1 MAFPE
6 VARDPEKAQD
16 DHHQEIPDDAVMS
29 SEPHDTATD
38 YTTYS
43 TKGLY
48 GIFEASVREHPD
60 RGTEAE
66 IRLNLSAMELIM
78 DLVVA
83 IALVVFMY
91 HAYGLVAKEYGSA
104 FTNVPTNT
112 SLRQSSARPTVWPM
126 SRRLNTKTLI
136 SIPSTPVAP

>member
-6 VARDPEKAQD
+6 VAWHPEGEIPTLPTTTAQD
-16 DHHQEIPDDAVMS
+16 YLHQVSDDIVMAG
-29 SEPHDTATD
+29 EPHDTATD

-78 DLVVA
+78 DLAIA

-91 HAYGLVAKEYGSA
+91 YAYGLVAKEYGVNSHGLA
-104 FTNVPTNT
+104 LGSHGVIHVQCTCSTG
-112 SLRQSSARPTVWPM
+112 
-126 SRRLNTKTLI
+126 RLPITDIRSFMK
-136 SIPSTPVAP
+136 